1 MSILEKLD
9 KEPNEIAVVDA
20 HQSCTWASLW
30 DSATRYAHFM
40 IDDLGLKPGDHV
52 ASLQGNNIEFYEL
65 VFAAMFSGV
74 WLVPVN
80 THLTPDEVAYI
91 LEDAGVR
98 VVFADAEHVA
108 LARAST
114 SATVIDVGAELYDR
128 GRTAHDAP
136 FDLDGPTGGRM
147 HYTSGTTGRPKG
159 VKRSLPPTIYE
170 YLELLGRMGRAVRL
184 DGSGPHLMTGPHY
197 HAAVS
202 GYALFD
208 MVNGAPVVMMPK
220 FDAASVLEEIAR
232 WEIAHVHLVPTMFV
246 RLLRLPE
253 TTRQA
258 FDPSGLSLVLHG
270 AAPISPT
277 TKRAMIDWWGPRL
290 YEYWG
295 TSEGGTFT
303 LIDSAEWLARP
314 GSVGRALPG
323 VEVFAADEDGRR
335 LSAGEVGTL
344 YCRTGDA
351 ARPFRYHGAPEKTE
365 ASYLA
370 PATFTMGDMGHVDSD
385 GYVYLTDRATNM
397 IISGG
402 VNIYPAE
409 VEHALA
415 DHPAVVDVAV
425 FGVPDEE
432 WGESVKAAVELR
444 DGVAPSAELALELI
458 AFARERLASYKVPRT
473 IDFEERLPRLDTG
486 KILTRELRDPY
497 WRDRNRSI

>member
-1 MSILEKLD
+1 MPPDTDPTRASARTGAPP
-9 KEPNEIAVVDA
+9 PNPARLPTRHHKVI
-20 HQSCTWASLW
+20 HT
-30 DSATRYAHFM
+30 SAT
-40 IDDLGLKPGDHV
+40 
-52 ASLQGNNIEFYEL
+52 
-65 VFAAMFSGV
+65 MFSGV

-80 THLTPDEVAYI
+80 THLTGDEVAYI
-91 LEDAGVR
+91 LGDAGVNA
-98 VVFADAEHVA
+98 VFADPDHAD

-114 SATVIDVGAELYDR
+114 AAPVVGIGDELDRLAASAVDT
-128 GRTAHDAP
+128 P
-136 FDLDGPTGGRM
+136 FDLSGPTGGRM

-159 VKRSLPPTIYE
+159 VKRALPPTIDG
-170 YLELLGRMGRAVRL
+170 YLDLLARLGRSMGL

-202 GYALFD
+202 GYALYD
-208 MVNGAPVVMMPK
+208 LVNGGSVVMMPR
-220 FDAASVLEEIAR
+220 FDASTVLRLIDERAIT
-232 WEIAHVHLVPTMFV
+232 HTHLVPTMFV

-253 TTRQA
+253 AERRA
-258 FDPSGLSLVLHG
+258 FDPSPLSMVLHG

-277 TKRAMIDWWGPRL
+277 TKRSMIDWWGPRL
-290 YEYWG
+290 VEYWG
-295 TSEGGTFT
+295 SSEGGTFT
-303 LIDSAEWLARP
+303 LIDSHEWLARP

-323 VEVFAADEDGRR
+323 VDVFAVDDDGRR
-335 LSAGEVGTL
+335 LAAGEVGTL
-344 YCRTGDA
+344 YCRAGDA
-351 ARPFRYHGAPEKTE
+351 ERPFRYHHAPEKTE

-370 PATFTMGDMGHVDSD
+370 PATFTMGDMGHVDAD
-385 GYVYLTDRATNM
+385 GYVFLTDRATNM

-409 VEHALA
+409 VEHVLS

-444 DGVAPSAELALELI
+444 PGVAPSAELAAELI

-486 KILTRELRDPY
+486 KILTRQLREPY
-497 WRDRNRSI
+497 WRDRDRPI

>member
-1 MSILEKLD
+1 MSILDKLD
-9 KEPNEIAVVDA
+9 KEPNEAAVSDA
-20 HQSCTWASLW
+20 HQGTTWSALW

-40 IDDLGLKPGDHV
+40 IDDLGLKPGDHI

-91 LEDAGVR
+91 LADAGVR
-98 VVFADAEHVA
+98 VVFADSDHLA

-114 SATVIDVGAELYDR
+114 AATVIDVGAELYDR
-128 GRTAHDAP
+128 GMTANDAP

-159 VKRSLPPTIYE
+159 VKRALPPTIYG
-170 YLELLGRMGRAVRL
+170 YLELLGRLGHAVRL
-184 DGSGPHLMTGPHY
+184 DGRGPHLMTGPHY

-208 MVNGAPVVMMPK
+208 LVNGATVVMMPK
-220 FDAASVLEEIAR
+220 FDAASVLERIAT
-232 WEIAHVHLVPTMFV
+232 WEVAHIHLVPTMFV

-253 TTRQA
+253 ATRQA
-258 FDPSGLSLVLHG
+258 FDPTPLSLVLHG

-290 YEYWG
+290 VEYWG

-303 LIDSAEWLARP
+303 LIDSYEWLERP
-314 GSVGRALPG
+314 GSVGRALPD
-323 VEVFAADEDGRR
+323 VEVFAVGDDGER
-335 LSAGEVGTL
+335 LVAGDVGTL
-344 YCRTGDA
+344 YCRAGVA

-370 PATFTMGDMGHVDSD
+370 PSTFTMGDMGHVDTD
-385 GYVYLTDRATNM
+385 GYVFLTDRATNM

-409 VEHALA
+409 VEHVLA

-425 FGVPDEE
+425 FGVPDDE

-444 DGVAPSAELALELI
+444 HGVAPSPELALELI

-486 KILTRELRDPY
+486 KILTRQLRDPY

>member
-9 KEPNEIAVVDA
+9 KEPNEVAVSDA
-20 HQSCTWASLW
+20 RQGTSWSALW
-30 DSATRYAHFM
+30 DSSTRYAHFM
-40 IDDLGLKPGDHV
+40 INDLGLRPGDHV
-52 ASLQGNNIEFYEL
+52 ASLQGNNLAFYEL

-98 VVFADAEHVA
+98 VVFTDADHLA

-114 SATVIDVGAELYDR
+114 SVTVIDVGAELHDR
-128 GRTAHDAP
+128 AMTANDAP
-136 FDLDGPTGGRM
+136 FDLNGPTGGRM

-159 VKRSLPPTIYE
+159 VKRALPPTING
-170 YLELLGRMGRAVRL
+170 YLDLLGRLGHAVRL
-184 DGSGPHLMTGPHY
+184 DGRGPHLMTGPHY

-208 MVNGAPVVMMPK
+208 LVNGATVVMMPK
-220 FDAASVLEEIAR
+220 FDAASVLEHIET
-232 WEIAHVHLVPTMFV
+232 WEVAHVHLVPTMFV

-253 TTRQA
+253 ATRQA
-258 FDPSGLSLVLHG
+258 FDPSPLSLVLHG

-290 YEYWG
+290 LEYWG

-303 LIDSAEWLARP
+303 LIDSTEWLARP
-314 GSVGRALPG
+314 GSVGKALPG
-323 VEVFAADEDGRR
+323 VEVFAVDEDRRR
-335 LSAGEVGTL
+335 LGPDEDGTL

-351 ARPFRYHGAPEKTE
+351 ERPFRYHQAPEKTE

-370 PATFTMGDMGHVDSD
+370 PATFTMGDMGHVDAD

-409 VEHALA
+409 VEHVLA

-444 DGVAPSAELALELI
+444 AGVAPSADLAAELI

-486 KILTRELRDPY
+486 KILTRQLREPY
-497 WRDRNRSI
+497 WSDRERSI

>member
-1 MSILEKLD
+1 MSILDKLD
-9 KEPNEIAVVDA
+9 REPNEVAVVDVRR
-20 HQSCTWASLW
+20 SCTWSGLW
-30 DSATRYAHFM
+30 DRATRYAHFM

-91 LEDAGVR
+91 LDDAGVR
-98 VVFADAEHVA
+98 AVFAAAHHLA
-108 LARAST
+108 LARART
-114 SATVIDVGAELYDR
+114 AATVIDVGAELYDR
-128 GRTAHDAP
+128 GTTASDAP
-136 FDLDGPTGGRM
+136 FDLDGSTGGRM
-147 HYTSGTTGRPKG
+147 QYTSGTTGRPKG
-159 VKRSLPPTIYE
+159 VKRALPPTIRG

-184 DGSGPHLMTGPHY
+184 DGNGPHLMTGPHY

-208 MVNGAPVVMMPK
+208 MVNGASVVMMPK
-220 FDAASVLEEIAR
+220 FDAASVLQQIEAR
-232 WEIAHVHLVPTMFV
+232 QIAHVHLVPTMFV

-253 TTRQA
+253 ATREA
-258 FDPSGLSLVLHG
+258 FDPSSLSLVLHG

-303 LIDSAEWLARP
+303 MIDSAEWLARP

-323 VEVFAADEDGRR
+323 VEVFAAGEDGQR
-335 LSAGEVGTL
+335 LAAGEVGTL

-370 PATFTMGDMGHVDSD
+370 PATFTMGDMGHVDAD

-409 VEHALA
+409 IEHVLA

-425 FGVPDEE
+425 FGVPDDE
-432 WGESVKAAVELR
+432 WGESVKAAVELQP
-444 DGVAPSAELALELI
+444 GVVPSAELALELI
-458 AFARERLASYKVPRT
+458 AFARDRLASYKVPRT

-486 KILTRELRDPY
+486 KILTRQLRDPY

>member
-1 MSILEKLD
+1 MSLLEKLGN
-9 KEPNEIAVVDA
+9 EPDEIAVSDA
-20 HQSCTWASLW
+20 LRASTWSALW
-30 DSATRYAHFM
+30 DRATRIAHFM
-40 IDDLGLKPGDHV
+40 IDDLGLKPGDHI

-65 VFAAMFSGV
+65 VFASMFGGV

-91 LEDAGVR
+91 LADAGVR
-98 VVFADAEHVA
+98 AVFADADHLA
-108 LARAST
+108 LAHAST
-114 SATVIDVGAELYDR
+114 AATVIDVGGELEDR
-128 GRTAHDAP
+128 AMTANDAP

-159 VKRSLPPTIYE
+159 VKRALPPTIRG
-170 YLELLGRMGRAVRL
+170 YLDLLGRLGHAVRL
-184 DGSGPHLMTGPHY
+184 DGRGPHLMTGPHY

-208 MVNGAPVVMMPK
+208 MVNGASVVMMPK
-220 FDAASVLEEIAR
+220 FDAAAVLQHIELR
-232 WEIAHVHLVPTMFV
+232 KIAHVHLVPTMFV

-253 TTRQA
+253 ETRRA
-258 FDPSGLSLVLHG
+258 FDPSSLSLVLHG

-290 YEYWG
+290 VEYWG

-323 VEVFAADEDGRR
+323 VEVFAVGDGGLR

-351 ARPFRYHGAPEKTE
+351 ARPFRYHDAPEKTE

-370 PATFTMGDMGHVDSD
+370 PATFTMGDMGHVDAD
-385 GYVYLTDRATNM
+385 GYVFLTDRATNM

-409 VEHALA
+409 VEHVLA
-415 DHPAVVDVAV
+415 DHPAVVDAAV
-425 FGVPDEE
+425 FGIPDDE
-432 WGESVKAAVELR
+432 WGESVKAAIELQP
-444 DGVAPSAELALELI
+444 GIEPSAELALELI
-458 AFARERLASYKVPRT
+458 AFARGRLASYKVPRS
-473 IDFEERLPRLDTG
+473 IDFEDRLPRLDTG
-486 KILTRELRDPY
+486 KILTRQLREPY
-497 WRDRNRSI
+497 WRDRDRSI

>member
-1 MSILEKLD
+1 MSMLEKLVRAPD
-9 KEPNEIAVVDA
+9 AYAVEDA
-20 HQSCTWASLW
+20 RRQRSWSSLW
-30 DSATRYAHFM
+30 DRATRIAHFV
-40 IDDLGLKPGDHV
+40 IDDLHLAPGDHV
-52 ASLQGNNIEFYEL
+52 ASLQGNNVEFYEL
-65 VFAAMFSGV
+65 VLATMFSGV

-80 THLTPDEVAYI
+80 THLTADEVAYI
-91 LEDAGVR
+91 LDDAGVKA
-98 VVFADAEHVA
+98 VFADADHSA

-114 SATVIDVGAELYDR
+114 TVEIIGIGDDLDR
-128 GRTAHDAP
+128 HVSTADDAP

-147 HYTSGTTGRPKG
+147 HYPRGTTGRPKG
-159 VKRSLPPTIYE
+159 VKRALPPTIRG
-170 YLELLGRMGRAVRL
+170 YLDLLSRLGTSMRL
-184 DGSGPHLMTGPHY
+184 DGSGPHLLTGPHY

-202 GYALFD
+202 GYALYD
-208 MVNGAPVVMMPK
+208 LVNGGPILMMPR
-220 FDAASVLEEIAR
+220 FDASSVLRLIDERA
-232 WEIAHVHLVPTMFV
+232 IAHTHLVPTMFV
-246 RLLRLPE
+246 RLLRLPDA
-253 TTRQA
+253 TRRA
-258 FDPSGLSLVLHG
+258 FDPSPLSLVLHG

-290 YEYWG
+290 VEYWG

-303 LIDSAEWLARP
+303 MIDSAEWLERP

-323 VEVFAADEDGRR
+323 VEVFAVDDAGRR
-335 LSAGEVGTL
+335 VGPDEVGTL

-351 ARPFRYHGAPEKTE
+351 PRPFRYHGAPEKTE

-370 PATFTMGDMGHVDSD
+370 PATFTMGDMGHVDAD
-385 GYVYLTDRATNM
+385 GYVFLTDRATNM

-409 VEHALA
+409 VEHVLS

-444 DGVAPSAELALELI
+444 PGVAPSEDLARELI

-486 KILTRELRDPY
+486 KILTRQLRDPY
-497 WRDRNRSI
+497 WRDRDRSI